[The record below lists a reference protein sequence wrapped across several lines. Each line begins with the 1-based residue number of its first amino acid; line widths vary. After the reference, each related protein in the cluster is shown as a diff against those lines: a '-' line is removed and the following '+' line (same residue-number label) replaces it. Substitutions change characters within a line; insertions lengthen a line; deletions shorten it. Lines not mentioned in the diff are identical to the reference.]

1 MKNKKKIWIIGTTIL
16 IIALLI
22 TVDKVYESKHNLVE
36 MLKIQDT
43 VYVVT
48 WEPVERS
55 QVVRK
60 LGEIKQKIN
69 RYQIPDNNFESNSLN
84 EGTPIYER
92 KNRDEF
98 PKSVVYKRE
107 GKFYIATEVI
117 DRSNYGN

>member
-1 MKNKKKIWIIGTTIL
+1 MKNKKTFRIISIMIL

-22 TVDKVYESKHNLVE
+22 TAYKFDESKNNLVE

-48 WEPVERS
+48 WEPVEKS

-60 LGEIKQKIN
+60 LGEIKQKIDRN
-69 RYQIPDNNFESNSLN
+69 QVPNTNFESNSLN

-92 KNRDEF
+92 ENGDEF

-107 GKFYIATEVI
+107 GKFYIATQVVNLN
-117 DRSNYGN
+117 RSD

>member
-1 MKNKKKIWIIGTTIL
+1 MKNKKTFRIISIMIL
-16 IIALLI
+16 IIAILI
-22 TVDKVYESKHNLVE
+22 TAYKFDESKHYLVE

-48 WEPVERS
+48 NEPVEKS

-84 EGTPIYER
+84 EGTPIFER
-92 KNRDEF
+92 KNGDEF

-107 GKFYIATEVI
+107 GKFYIANQVVN
-117 DRSNYGN
+117 RSD

>member
-1 MKNKKKIWIIGTTIL
+1 MKNKKKFWIIGTAIL

-22 TVDKVYESKHNLVE
+22 TYDKIYESKHNLVE

-48 WEPVERS
+48 GEPVNES
-55 QVVRK
+55 QIVRK

-69 RYQIPDNNFESNSLN
+69 RYQIPENNFEANSLN
-84 EGTPIYER
+84 KGTPIYER
-92 KNRDEF
+92 ISGDEF

-107 GKFYIATEVI
+107 GKFYIATQVVN
-117 DRSNYGN
+117 RSN

>member
-22 TVDKVYESKHNLVE
+22 TYDKVYESKHNLVE

-48 WEPVERS
+48 GEPVEES

-60 LGEIKQKIN
+60 LGEINKKIN

-92 KNRDEF
+92 KNGDKF
-98 PKSVVYKRE
+98 PKSVLYKRE
-107 GKFYIATEVI
+107 GGFYIATEAVN
-117 DRSNYGN
+117 RSNKGN

>member
-1 MKNKKKIWIIGTTIL
+1 MQNKKIFWVIGIIIPIISLL
-16 IIALLI
+16 IIAYKF
-22 TVDKVYESKHNLVE
+22 DKSKSNLVE

-48 WEPVERS
+48 WEPVEKS

-60 LGEIKQKIN
+60 LGKIKQKIN

-92 KNRDEF
+92 QNGDEF

>member
-1 MKNKKKIWIIGTTIL
+1 MQNKKIFWVIGIIIL

-22 TVDKVYESKHNLVE
+22 IAYKFDKSKSNLVE

-48 WEPVERS
+48 NEPVEKS

-84 EGTPIYER
+84 EGTPIYGR
-92 KNRDEF
+92 KNGDEF

-107 GKFYIATEVI
+107 GKFYIANQVVSLNRN
-117 DRSNYGN
+117 D

>member
-1 MKNKKKIWIIGTTIL
+1 MKNKKRFGLCTTIL

-48 WEPVERS
+48 WEPVEKS
-55 QVVRK
+55 QVVRE

-84 EGTPIYER
+84 EGIPIYER
-92 KNRDEF
+92 KNGDEF
-98 PKSVVYKRE
+98 PKSVVYKRD
-107 GKFYIATEVI
+107 GKFYIANQVVNLN
-117 DRSNYGN
+117 RSD

>member
-1 MKNKKKIWIIGTTIL
+1 MKNKKTFRIISIMIL

-22 TVDKVYESKHNLVE
+22 TAYKFDESKNNLVE

-48 WEPVERS
+48 WEPVEKS

-84 EGTPIYER
+84 KGTPIYER
-92 KNRDEF
+92 KNGDEF

-107 GKFYIATEVI
+107 GKFYIANQVVNLNRN
-117 DRSNYGN
+117 D

>member
-1 MKNKKKIWIIGTTIL
+1 MKNKKKFWIIGTTIL

-22 TVDKVYESKHNLVE
+22 TVDKVYESKNNLVE

-48 WEPVERS
+48 GEPVEKS

-92 KNRDEF
+92 KNGDEF

-107 GKFYIATEVI
+107 GKFYIANQVVNLN
-117 DRSNYGN
+117 RSD

>member
-1 MKNKKKIWIIGTTIL
+1 MKNKKTFWIISIIIL

-22 TVDKVYESKHNLVE
+22 TAYKVYESKNNLVE

-48 WEPVERS
+48 NEPVGKS
-55 QVVRK
+55 QAVRK
-60 LGEIKQKIN
+60 LGEIKQKIDRN
-69 RYQIPDNNFESNSLN
+69 QVPNTNFESNSLN

-92 KNRDEF
+92 KNGDEF

-117 DRSNYGN
+117 NRSN

>member
-1 MKNKKKIWIIGTTIL
+1 MKNKKIFWIICIVIL
-16 IIALLI
+16 IIAFLI
-22 TVDKVYESKHNLVE
+22 TAYKVYESKNNLVE

-43 VYVVT
+43 VFVVT
-48 WEPVERS
+48 NEPVGKS
-55 QVVRK
+55 QVIRK
-60 LGEIKQKIN
+60 LGEIKQKIDRN
-69 RYQIPDNNFESNSLN
+69 QVPNTNFESNSLN

-92 KNRDEF
+92 KNGDEF

>member
-1 MKNKKKIWIIGTTIL
+1 MKNKKTFRIISITIL

-22 TVDKVYESKHNLVE
+22 TAYKFDESKNNLVE

-48 WEPVERS
+48 WEPVEKS

-60 LGEIKQKIN
+60 LGEIKQKIDRN
-69 RYQIPDNNFESNSLN
+69 QVPNTNFESNSLN

-92 KNRDEF
+92 ENGDEF

-107 GKFYIATEVI
+107 GKFYIATQVVNLN
-117 DRSNYGN
+117 RSD

>member
-1 MKNKKKIWIIGTTIL
+1 MKNKKTFRIISIMIL

-22 TVDKVYESKHNLVE
+22 TAYKFDESKHYLVE

-48 WEPVERS
+48 GEPVEKS

-60 LGEIKQKIN
+60 LGEIKQKIDRN
-69 RYQIPDNNFESNSLN
+69 QVPNTNFESNSLN

-92 KNRDEF
+92 KNGDEF

-107 GKFYIATEVI
+107 GKFYIATQVVNQN
-117 DRSNYGN
+117 RSD

>member
-1 MKNKKKIWIIGTTIL
+1 MKNKKTFWIISITIL
-16 IIALLI
+16 IVALLI
-22 TVDKVYESKHNLVE
+22 TYDKVYESKHNLVE

-48 WEPVERS
+48 REPVENS

-69 RYQIPDNNFESNSLN
+69 RYQFPDNNFESNSLN
-84 EGTPIYER
+84 KGTPIYER
-92 KNRDEF
+92 KNGDEF

-107 GKFYIATEVI
+107 GKFYIANQVVNLN
-117 DRSNYGN
+117 RSD

>member
-1 MKNKKKIWIIGTTIL
+1 MKNKKTFRIISIMIL

-22 TVDKVYESKHNLVE
+22 TAYKFDESKNNLVE

-48 WEPVERS
+48 GEPVEKS

-60 LGEIKQKIN
+60 LGEIKQKIDRN
-69 RYQIPDNNFESNSLN
+69 QVPNANFESNSLN

-92 KNRDEF
+92 KNGDEF

-107 GKFYIATEVI
+107 GKFYIATQVVNLN
-117 DRSNYGN
+117 RSD

>member
-1 MKNKKKIWIIGTTIL
+1 MNNKKTFRIISIMIL

-22 TVDKVYESKHNLVE
+22 TAYKFDESKNNLVE

-48 WEPVERS
+48 GEPVEKS

-92 KNRDEF
+92 KNGDEF

-107 GKFYIATEVI
+107 GKFYIATQVVNLN
-117 DRSNYGN
+117 RSD

>member
-36 MLKIQDT
+36 MLKIQVT

-48 WEPVERS
+48 NEPVEKS

-69 RYQIPDNNFESNSLN
+69 RYQIPDNNFESNSLK

-92 KNRDEF
+92 KNGDEF
-98 PKSVVYKRE
+98 PKSVVYERE
-107 GKFYIATEVI
+107 GKLYIATQVVNLN
-117 DRSNYGN
+117 RSD

>member
-1 MKNKKKIWIIGTTIL
+1 MKNKKTFWIIGTTIL

-48 WEPVERS
+48 NEPVGKS
-55 QVVRK
+55 QAVRK
-60 LGEIKQKIN
+60 LGEIKQKIDRN
-69 RYQIPDNNFESNSLN
+69 QVPNTNFESNSLN

-92 KNRDEF
+92 KNGDAF

-117 DRSNYGN
+117 NRNN

>member
-1 MKNKKKIWIIGTTIL
+1 MKNKKTFRIISIMIL

-22 TVDKVYESKHNLVE
+22 TAYKFDESKNNLVE

-48 WEPVERS
+48 GEPVEKS

-60 LGEIKQKIN
+60 LGEIKQKIDRN
-69 RYQIPDNNFESNSLN
+69 QVPNTNFESNSLN

-92 KNRDEF
+92 KNGDGF

-107 GKFYIATEVI
+107 GKFYIATQVVNLN
-117 DRSNYGN
+117 RSD

>member
-1 MKNKKKIWIIGTTIL
+1 MKNKKKIWIIGTSIL
-16 IIALLI
+16 ILALLI

-48 WEPVERS
+48 GEPVEKS
-55 QVVRK
+55 QIVRK

-92 KNRDEF
+92 KNGDEF
-98 PKSVVYKRE
+98 LKSVVYKRE
-107 GKFYIATEVI
+107 GKYYIANQVVSLN
-117 DRSNYGN
+117 RSD